1 MLHLLAHYSPPPTLA
16 ICVVMLI
23 IFISITIATTDE
35 WTRQP
40 NGLLQKNTTEVSAA
54 VSRSSSRIKPS
65 HEDIV
70 EVREKVR
77 EIKQAIEADD
87 YQKIAQG
94 YQYPLEGRNTDG
106 IPGKGIVFLKTK
118 KAGSST
124 ISQVLQRSAF
134 KRNQLVAWK
143 GNLNFPYDYSF
154 DMWNKESLFRLVPQA
169 SFQYVSVL
177 RDPGTRTRSQWTW
190 RPLALK
196 AFSAVGR
203 NCQCDGWIGCALK
216 GLRDEHTRL
225 CLQQSRQ
232 LGLESQTT
240 RMVGRKCHCD
250 GWIGCALK
258 GMQSAQTHRC
268 LRQSKLGLESQ
279 TLWHLG
285 FDAVEMH
292 PRERGRNITEAF
304 TVEHERL
311 RANLLNGKHLYLVME
326 RMEESLVVLRHA
338 YNLTLDDIVSFPKKV
353 GGAEQAQNARLW
365 EERYLE

>member
-1 MLHLLAHYSPPPTLA
+1 MKLLEGFLRPLPQSSPSRAVFTAAALIVGITVLARIIITKENWSLMLEWRQTVKLHRHLK
-16 ICVVMLI
+16 
-23 IFISITIATTDE
+23 
-35 WTRQP
+35 
-40 NGLLQKNTTEVSAA
+40 GLEPSTEDL
-54 VSRSSSRIKPS
+54 K
-65 HEDIV
+65 
-70 EVREKVR
+70 EVADLVLMTQ
-77 EIKQAIEADD
+77 EIIEADENN
-87 YQKIAQG
+87 KIAQG
-94 YQYPLEGRNTDG
+94 FLYPLEGRNTDG

-124 ISQVLQRSAF
+124 ISQVLHRAAL
-134 KRNQLVAWK
+134 KRNQLIAWK

-154 DMWNKESLFRLVPQA
+154 DMWVNHSPYDANLFRLVPQA
-169 SFQYVSVL
+169 NFQYVSVL

-232 LGLESQTT
+232 LGLESQT
-240 RMVGRKCHCD
+240 
-250 GWIGCALK
+250 
-258 GMQSAQTHRC
+258 
-268 LRQSKLGLESQ
+268 
-279 TLWHLG
+279 LWHLG
-285 FDAVEMH
+285 FDVFEMH

>member
-154 DMWNKESLFRLVPQA
+154 DMWVNHSPYKESLFRLVPQA

-232 LGLESQTT
+232 LGLESQT
-240 RMVGRKCHCD
+240 
-250 GWIGCALK
+250 
-258 GMQSAQTHRC
+258 
-268 LRQSKLGLESQ
+268 
-279 TLWHLG
+279 LWHLG
-285 FDAVEMH
+285 FDVFEMH

-365 EERYLE
+365 EERYLEKKQKKK